1 MSNNNIKICIEG
13 VIGCGKSTLIE
24 ELKNYLNILDD
35 EFICIKEPIEEWMN
49 MKNEKNKNLFQS
61 YVTNRKRWSFT
72 FQINAILSKIKQ
84 LEEIPQENKMILLER
99 SIYTDY
105 HIFSKLAFDNHDM
118 DINEWNI
125 YQKCFQEIEKN
136 NQNIE
141 TDGYIYIQTNPET
154 CLNRINK
161 RNRKGENKITKE
173 YIYQLYE
180 KHEEWLINNEKKP
193 VLIISGEPDYYR
205 DEELKN
211 KLILKILNFI
221 RDIKIKNNKTTNDLF
236 LHE

>member
-1 MSNNNIKICIEG
+1 MNNNIKICIEG

-24 ELKNYLNILDD
+24 ELKNYLNYFNND
-35 EFICIKEPIEEWMN
+35 FVCIKEPIEEWMS
-49 MKNEKNKNLFQS
+49 MKNEKKQNLFQL

-84 LEEIPQENKMILLER
+84 LEEIPQENKIILLER

-105 HIFSKLAFDNHDM
+105 YIFSKLAYDNQDM
-118 DINEWNI
+118 DDNEWNI
-125 YQKCFQEIEKN
+125 YQKCFGEIERN

-173 YIYQLYE
+173 YIYQLYD
-180 KHEEWLINNEKKP
+180 KHEQWLINNEKKP
-193 VLIISGEPDYYR
+193 VLIISGEPDYYSN
-205 DEELKN
+205 DELKN
-211 KLILKILNFI
+211 ALILKIFKFI
-221 RDIKIKNNKTTNDLF
+221 QDIQNKNKKPIDNLF
-236 LHE
+236 LNL